1 LTSDDSAGFTA
12 ADLEF
17 LNYFFETVA
26 DPIFSRWGEV
36 LKFIG
41 DGVLAIFSVDGDPG
55 DACAAA
61 RDAAVEIISA
71 LAETT
76 DSTLRCAIG
85 LHVGEVNFGNV
96 GAPDR
101 LDFTVIGS
109 AAAISTRL
117 SDQCKVMEQSQLL
130 SSAV

>member
-1 LTSDDSAGFTA
+1 
-12 ADLEF
+12 
-17 LNYFFETVA
+17 LNDFFETVA
-26 DPIFSRWGEV
+26 DTIFTCWGEV